1 MFSMKIPSAM
11 SAAVLAAVLI
21 SPAPLRAGET
31 LPSPFLFDV
40 YYGDTPIGHHNVT
53 FEHDGNDLIARVD
66 IALTLKLGF
75 ITLYEYSHKIR
86 ETVRDGRLVALEAS
100 ADDNGSKKWLRAR
113 LTDKGLKV
121 ESSGGSFTAPPDL
134 LPTTYWRPET
144 PKQSRLLDTQEGTII
159 NVSIRPIVRKRVMTP
174 EGEEDATVYA
184 VRGDRE
190 FDLLYD
196 DLYKWLGVHFR
207 FLGGDVNYRP
217 VPPPRRQAK
226 TEPIPAEKGPDEPAR

>member
-1 MFSMKIPSAM
+1 MLARTTSAM
-11 SAAVLAAVLI
+11 PLTVFLAALLI
-21 SPAPLRAGET
+21 MPATARSMEGTPA
-31 LPSPFLFDV
+31 PFLFDV
-40 YYGDTPIGHHNVT
+40 YYGDTHIGHHNVT
-53 FEHDGNDLIARVD
+53 FEHHGNDLIASVD

-86 ETVRDGRLVALEAS
+86 ETVRNGHLVALEAS
-100 ADDNGSKKWLRAR
+100 ADDNGTKKWLKAR
-113 LTDKGLKV
+113 LD
-121 ESSGGSFTAPPDL
+121 GGKLQIEGTGGRFSAPPDL

-159 NVSIRPIVRKRVMTP
+159 DVSIRPIVRKRIETP
-174 EGEEDATVYA
+174 EGEKEATVYA

-196 DLYKWLGVHFR
+196 NLYKWLGVHFR

-226 TEPIPAEKGPDEPAR
+226 VE

>member
-1 MFSMKIPSAM
+1 MFGRKTSTTSLIS
-11 SAAVLAAVLI
+11 VLAALLI
-21 SPAPLRAGET
+21 VPAAARAMENT
-31 LPSPFLFDV
+31 PPPFLFDV
-40 YYGDTPIGHHNVT
+40 YYGDTRIGHHNVT
-53 FEHDGNDLIARVD
+53 FEHDGSDLIARVD

-86 ETVRDGRLVALEAS
+86 ETVRNGQLVALEAS
-100 ADDNGSKKWLRAR
+100 ADDNGTKKWLKAR
-113 LTDKGLKV
+113 LD
-121 ESSGGSFTAPPDL
+121 GGKLQIEGTGGRFSAPPDL

-159 NVSIRPIVRKRVMTP
+159 DVSIRPVVRKRIETP
-174 EGEEDATVYA
+174 EGEKEATVYA

-207 FLGGDVNYRP
+207 FLGGDVDYRP
-217 VPPPRRQAK
+217 VPPPRRQA
-226 TEPIPAEKGPDEPAR
+226 TAE